1 MLDSGFWNVFWI
13 IFHILHCFLNN
24 SRFCQSALMKPMI
37 KTRCYG
43 PTKLKHEWSHF
54 TFVFFCGV
62 LYSVPVLHTRHNCG
76 ATLHFIFWFKPFW
89 FWHQLSLVGSKLLR
103 LFCQR
108 CQKLKYFMPQ
118 VIPKGK
124 QMGQWWGW
132 GGVIC
137 FVFKGAWLES
147 PLYIAWGTSE
157 WPTIAQILSVCMHYI
172 LHPTTPF

>member
-1 MLDSGFWNVFWI
+1 MAQHHWNMMLFAIYVVYAFRGSSLIEG
-13 IFHILHCFLNN
+13 
-24 SRFCQSALMKPMI
+24 
-37 KTRCYG
+37 
-43 PTKLKHEWSHF
+43 LKRH
-54 TFVFFCGV
+54 VFCGV
-62 LYSVPVLHTRHNCG
+62 LYIVPVLHTRHNCG
-76 ATLHFIFWFKPFW
+76 ATLHFIFWLKPFW

-108 CQKLKYFMPQ
+108 RQTLKYFMPQ

-172 LHPTTPF
+172 LHPTTPC